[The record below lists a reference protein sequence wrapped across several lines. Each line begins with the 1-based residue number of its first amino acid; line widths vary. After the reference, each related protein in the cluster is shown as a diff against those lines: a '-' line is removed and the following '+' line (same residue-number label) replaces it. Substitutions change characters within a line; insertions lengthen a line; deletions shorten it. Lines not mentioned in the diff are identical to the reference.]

1 MGETLHALM
10 YPDHSNQAGVSSIDS
25 PHGESEHAI
34 DDGAVKLEKS
44 CRFFP
49 LHEILIATKDF
60 DDALVVGTGGFGKVY
75 KGIIDDGT
83 TTTVVAIKR
92 LNAES
97 TQGAEE
103 FWTEVK
109 LLSKL
114 RHTHLVSLIGYC
126 NEWPE
131 MILVYEYIARG
142 TLANLLYKAS
152 REESGKSISHL
163 TWEQRL
169 NICLGAA
176 RGLDYLHNGTKQ
188 RIIHRDVK
196 STNILLDE
204 NLVAKVSDF
213 GLSKCITSHTTTT
226 TTATHVS
233 TNVKGTIGYLD
244 PDYFFTNRL
253 TKKSDVYAFGVVLLE
268 VLCGR
273 PPVDTRLEEEQISL
287 ILWAQMY
294 IRKGKLDRIIDPSLN
309 GETTPHSLKCFAEL
323 ASKCLHT
330 QPKERPT
337 MSEVVE
343 SLEIA
348 LVSHER
354 KGRLQ
359 GTIAKA
365 FQGIKLVPKGMNRW
379 WRAGKGSGSN
389 GLITHFPRFSLAE
402 IRAATND
409 FNEGL
414 LISLDG
420 FFSLYEGCM
429 MGGTIVVAIK
439 RFKLKTARSLQ
450 EFSAEIQVQS
460 LTRHPNIVTLIGFC
474 DEKHELILVYEYM
487 VNGTLETHLHETEND
502 PVFWKKRIEICIDIA
517 RGLEY
522 LHTNVEQQ
530 VIHRDIKPSNIFLDD
545 KWVAKVAAFEHS
557 IPITASI
564 PTDQGFETGVCGT
577 LGYIDPES
585 YFYGKFTRKADVYS
599 FGVVLLEV
607 LCAKK
612 PCIREPNTGE
622 NSLLPRFYGCIK
634 SGTIDTVI
642 DPYLIGKIAPE
653 CFRHY
658 VNTALSCLVM
668 GSIRRPS
675 MVDVLCSLQSSL
687 QLQEA
692 WENSIEMGDELSM
705 ADVPDSYNNVVSVD
719 SELKIGEQSLLISDF
734 VRSWSTIME

>member
-1 MGETLHALM
+1 MLNSFGWFGAADEA
-10 YPDHSNQAGVSSIDS
+10 SSS
-25 PHGESEHAI
+25 PPVI
-34 DDGAVKLEKS
+34 
-44 CRFFP
+44 CRSGFDQWVHP
-49 LHEILIATKDF
+49 LCHATKDF

-75 KGIIDDGT
+75 KGIIDDGA

-126 NEWPE
+126 NEWQE

-152 REESGKSISHL
+152 REES
-163 TWEQRL
+163 
-169 NICLGAA
+169 
-176 RGLDYLHNGTKQ
+176 
-188 RIIHRDVK
+188 
-196 STNILLDE
+196 
-204 NLVAKVSDF
+204 
-213 GLSKCITSHTTTT
+213 
-226 TTATHVS
+226 
-233 TNVKGTIGYLD
+233 
-244 PDYFFTNRL
+244 
-253 TKKSDVYAFGVVLLE
+253 
-268 VLCGR
+268 
-273 PPVDTRLEEEQISL
+273 DTRLEEEQISL
-287 ILWAQMY
+287 ILWAKMY
-294 IRKGKLDRIIDPSLN
+294 IRKGKLDRVIDPSLN
-309 GETTPHSLKCFAEL
+309 GDTTPHSLKRFAEL
-323 ASKCLHT
+323 AYKCLHT

-337 MSEVVE
+337 TSDVVE

-354 KGRLQ
+354 KGRSQ
-359 GTIAKA
+359 GTITKA

-389 GLITHFPRFSLAE
+389 GLITHCPRFSLAE
-402 IRAATND
+402 IHAATND

-414 LISLDG
+414 LISQDG

-429 MGGTIVVAIK
+429 VGGTIVVAIK
-439 RFKLKTARSLQ
+439 RFESKTARSLQ
-450 EFSAEIQVQS
+450 QFSAEIQVQS

-474 DEKHELILVYEYM
+474 DEKHELILVYEYL
-487 VNGTLETHLHETEND
+487 VNGTLESHLHETEND
-502 PVFWKKRIEICIDIA
+502 PIFWKKRIEICIDIA

-557 IPITASI
+557 IPIKASI
-564 PTDQGFETGVCGT
+564 ATEGFETGVCGT
-577 LGYIDPES
+577 LGYIDPKS
-585 YFYGKFTRKADVYS
+585 FFFGKFTRKADVYS

-622 NSLLPRFYGCIK
+622 NSLLPWFHGCIK

-658 VNTALSCLVM
+658 VYTALSCLVK

-675 MVDVLCSLQSSL
+675 MDDVLCSLQSSL

-692 WENSIEMGDELSM
+692 WENSIEMGDELSI
-705 ADVPDSYNNVVSVD
+705 ADVPDSYNNVISVE
-719 SELKIGEQSLLISDF
+719 SEFIIGEQSLLISDF
-734 VRSWSTIME
+734 VQ